1 MDVSQNVS
9 TAGGLFQSLNF
20 QKIVLIIAI
29 VILIISLVFIGMQ
42 IKKSNS
48 KQDWPPLVPQ
58 CPDYWSVD
66 NTTGFCKPN
75 ATSPPSSCTRDSNNG
90 INTIGVYFRIAP
102 YTGSRG
108 ACAKKRWA
116 NSCTPSPVAWEGIT
130 YGITDPCNNV

>member
-1 MDVSQNVS
+1 MDVAQNVS
-9 TAGGLFQSLNF
+9 TAGGLYQSLNF

-29 VILIISLVFIGMQ
+29 VILIVSLVFIGMQ

-58 CPDYWSVD
+58 CPDFWVVD
-66 NTTGFCKPN
+66 PITGFCKPT
-75 ATSPPSSCTRDSNNG
+75 AKAPVSSCTADRNGRD
-90 INTIGVYFRIAP
+90 FRIAP
-102 YTGSRG
+102 FIGSRG
-108 ACAKKRWA
+108 TCEKKRWA